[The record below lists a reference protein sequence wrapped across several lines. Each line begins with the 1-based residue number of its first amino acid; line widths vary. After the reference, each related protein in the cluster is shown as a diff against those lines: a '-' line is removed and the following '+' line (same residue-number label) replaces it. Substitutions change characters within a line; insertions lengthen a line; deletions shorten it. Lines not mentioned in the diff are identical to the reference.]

1 MPPEFIEFLLKEIF
15 IPNITFLISGD
26 MNDAPDYWKIA
37 FLISEVISGTPYAS
51 SALTLGLTI

>member
-15 IPNITFLISGD
+15 IQNITFLISGD

-37 FLISEVISGTPYAS
+37 FRISEVISDTPYAS